1 MSYININYFEMNYKV
16 DTLWADEF
24 SLEPWDDIKHPIKQ
38 QFLLYHYWRTD
49 RQGLIKGLIN
59 YRARS
64 LNH

>member
-1 MSYININYFEMNYKV
+1 MGYINMGYFEIDYKV
-16 DTLWADEF
+16 DTFWADEF
-24 SLEPWDDIKHPIKQ
+24 SLEPWDDIIKQ

-59 YRARS
+59 YRAGS